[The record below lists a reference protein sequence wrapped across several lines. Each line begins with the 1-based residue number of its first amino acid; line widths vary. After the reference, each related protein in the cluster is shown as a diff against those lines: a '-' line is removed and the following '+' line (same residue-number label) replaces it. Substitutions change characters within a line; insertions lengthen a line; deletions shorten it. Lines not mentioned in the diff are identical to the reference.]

1 MNILFCSPVKG
12 GRGSYPTHVYE
23 VLTGLSKLGHNIV
36 LLGRNQLESSGEIGP
51 VQQQSLWTRAKGAL
65 SRSRILRPF
74 KGEVGI
80 LLSFPREIRIFASVF
95 VTMIKR
101 RNEIDI
107 IYRRHGLF
115 HSEYFLAK
123 LFKIPSVQELNGI
136 EVDIVRAGNGM
147 SAISLRIIDWIER
160 FYMSKADK
168 IIVITSKL
176 KQVLH
181 DDYHIPED
189 KIVVI
194 QLGANINLFKPM
206 DATKA
211 RRELNLNQGENYI
224 CAAGSLVR
232 YQGHEHLIKSAPLVL
247 AECPNSRFLIVGDGP
262 MREELIDL
270 VEQLGCSDQ
279 FIFPGSVPYKQ
290 VPLYI
295 NASDVCVAPKR
306 PLISGYS
313 PQSFYEYLA
322 CGKPVIATRTHGFE
336 LLEENNAGLL
346 VNPENPQE
354 FANAVIK
361 LLQDESLR
369 NQMGKNGRKYVV
381 ENHSWKIV
389 AKRVAE
395 VFEQKLEEYK
405 NKSQRK

>member
-12 GRGSYPTHVYE
+12 GRGNYPTHVYE
-23 VLTGLSKLGHNIV
+23 VLTGLSKLGHNVV
-36 LLGRNQLESSGEIGP
+36 LLGRNQLESSGETGP
-51 VQQQSLWTRAKGAL
+51 VLQQSLWNRAKGAL

-74 KGEVGI
+74 KGEIGI
-80 LLSFPREIRIFASVF
+80 LLSLLSEIRTFASLFLILV
-95 VTMIKR
+95 KR
-101 RNEIDI
+101 RKRIDI

-136 EVDIVRAGNGM
+136 EVDMRRIGNSM

-176 KQVLH
+176 KAVLH
-181 DDYHIPED
+181 DDYHISED

-211 RRELNLNQGENYI
+211 RRELNLNRSENYI
-224 CAAGSLVR
+224 CAAGSLVP
-232 YQGHEHLIKSAPLVL
+232 YQGHERLIKSALFVL

-270 VEQLGCSDQ
+270 VEQTGCSDQ
-279 FIFPGSVPYKQ
+279 FIFTGSVPYEQ

-295 NASDVCVAPKR
+295 NASDVCVSPKR
-306 PLISGYS
+306 PLMSGYS
-313 PQSFYEYLA
+313 PQSFYEFMA
-322 CGKPVIATRTHGFE
+322 CGKPVIATKTHGFE
-336 LLEENNAGLL
+336 ILEENNAGLL
-346 VNPENPQE
+346 VNPDNTRE
-354 FANAVIK
+354 FADAIIK
-361 LLQDESLR
+361 LLKNKELR
-369 NQMGKNGRKYVV
+369 EQMGKNGRDYIVAD
-381 ENHSWKIV
+381 HSWESV
-389 AKRVAE
+389 ARRVAE
-395 VFEQKLEEYK
+395 VFESTVKEYK
-405 NKSQRK
+405 K